1 MSFFEFNNF
10 KIDPAVVRG
19 LEYYTGPI
27 FEAELTF
34 KVKNEKG
41 IDIEFGSIGGGG
53 RYDDLVK
60 DLKIKIVQQ
69 LEFLLV
75 LDRLLYALSQKNIF
89 NFESKKS
96 CFNLCAR

>member
-1 MSFFEFNNF
+1 MRFFEFNNF

-60 DLKIKIVQQ
+60 RFKNTRLVQL

-75 LDRLLYALSQKNIF
+75 LTVYYMH
-89 NFESKKS
+89 
-96 CFNLCAR
+96 